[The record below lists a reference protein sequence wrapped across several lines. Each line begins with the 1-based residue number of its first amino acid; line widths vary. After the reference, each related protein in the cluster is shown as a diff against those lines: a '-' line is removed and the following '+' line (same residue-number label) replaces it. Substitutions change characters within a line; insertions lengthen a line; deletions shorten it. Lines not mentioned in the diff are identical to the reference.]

1 MDFIKF
7 ALQSVGMSTLSILI
21 AGFALGISL
30 IVAIGPQNA
39 LLLKQGI
46 KRDHVWV
53 VIAICAVS
61 DTILILGGTAGVGYL
76 VDTFPTALV
85 VLKYLG
91 AAYLAYFTYL
101 CFRDAFRDKVETLS
115 PTQTEPNK
123 PQQIETFDG
132 GISSRPSDGSSAVV
146 TASRTKAFRR
156 QMQKSTWLKPALAT
170 LAICWL
176 NPAAYVDVLVMIG
189 GLANQYG
196 AEGRWLFAAGAVT
209 ASLLWFP
216 IIGLSAAKFSHV
228 LSRPAVWRGI
238 NFGIGCIM
246 IGLTIKLLL
255 S

>member
-1 MDFIKF
+1 
-7 ALQSVGMSTLSILI
+7 MSMLSIYA

-39 LLLKQGI
+39 LLLKLGI

-53 VIAICAVS
+53 AIAICAIS
-61 DTILILGGTAGVGYL
+61 DIILILGGTAGVGYL

-85 VLKYLG
+85 ALKYLG
-91 AAYLAYFTYL
+91 AAYLAYFTFL

-115 PTQTEPNK
+115 PSNAEPNK
-123 PQQIETFDG
+123 TQQIDAFDG
-132 GISSRPSDGSSAVV
+132 GAPTGAGSSSVD
-146 TASRTKAFRR
+146 TRKRTKRLRR
-156 QMQKSTWLKPALAT
+156 QMQKSTWLKPALAA

-196 AEGRWLFAAGAVT
+196 TDGRWIFAAGAIT
-209 ASLLWFP
+209 ASMVWFP
-216 IIGLSAAKFSHV
+216 TIGLSTAKFSHV

>member
-1 MDFIKF
+1 
-7 ALQSVGMSTLSILI
+7 MSTVSIII

-61 DTILILGGTAGVGYL
+61 DIILILAGTAGVGYL

-85 VLKYLG
+85 ILKYLG
-91 AAYLAYFTYL
+91 AAYLAYFTFL
-101 CFRDAFRDKVETLS
+101 CFKDAFRDKVETLS
-115 PTQTEPNK
+115 PAETSPNK
-123 PQQIETFDG
+123 TQQVDSFDG
-132 GISSRPSDGSSAVV
+132 GSTTVGTGGTTVDTRK
-146 TASRTKAFRR
+146 RTTKLRR
-156 QMQKSTWLKPALAT
+156 QLQKSTWMKPALAT

-196 AEGRWLFAAGAVT
+196 TDGRWLFAAGSIT
-209 ASLLWFP
+209 ASMLWFP
-216 IIGLSAAKFSHV
+216 TIGLSAAKFSHV
-228 LSRPAVWRGI
+228 LARPAVWRAI

-246 IGLTIKLLL
+246 IALTIKMLM

>member
-1 MDFIKF
+1 M
-7 ALQSVGMSTLSILI
+7 ATLSILI
-21 AGFALGISL
+21 SGFALGLSL

-39 LLLKQGI
+39 LLIKQGI
-46 KRDHVWV
+46 KREHIWI

-61 DTILILGGTAGVGYL
+61 DIILISGGTAGVGYL
-76 VDTFPTALV
+76 IETFPTALV

-115 PTQTEPNK
+115 PSRVEPNK
-123 PQQIETFDG
+123 PQQIDAFDG
-132 GISSRPSDGSSAVV
+132 SASAAGGSSVDTRA
-146 TASRTKAFRR
+146 TRTRSMRLR
-156 QMQKSTWLKPALAT
+156 QQIQKSTWLKPALAT

-176 NPAAYVDVLVMIG
+176 NPAAYVDALVMLG

-196 AEGRWLFAAGAVT
+196 LSGRWVFAAGAT
-209 ASLLWFP
+209 AASMVWFP
-216 IIGLSAAKFSHV
+216 TIGLGAAKYSHV

-246 IGLTIKLLL
+246 TLLTLKLLL
-255 S
+255 V

>member
-1 MDFIKF
+1 
-7 ALQSVGMSTLSILI
+7 MSTVSIII

-61 DTILILGGTAGVGYL
+61 DVVLILSGTAGVGYL
-76 VDTFPTALV
+76 VETFPTALV
-85 VLKYLG
+85 ILKYLG
-91 AAYLAYFTYL
+91 AAYLAYFTFL
-101 CFRDAFRDKVETLS
+101 CFKDAFRDKVETLS
-115 PTQTEPNK
+115 PADSEPNK
-123 PQQIETFDG
+123 TQQVDAFDG
-132 GISSRPSDGSSAVV
+132 TLNGNGPQGGGGTAVDTRRPV
-146 TASRTKAFRR
+146 TKLRR
-156 QMQKSTWLKPALAT
+156 KMEKTTWMKPALAT

-196 AEGRWLFAAGAVT
+196 TEGRWLFAGGAVM
-209 ASLLWFP
+209 ASLMWFP
-216 IIGLSAAKFSHV
+216 TIGLSAAKFSHV
-228 LSRPAVWRGI
+228 LSRPAVWRAI

-246 IGLTIKLLL
+246 IALTIKMLL